1 MKDIDLSGGVGVTVA
16 PGEQGHEK
24 CVKDSQM
31 ESGRYYRNSRHHT
44 VVPCRL

>member
-1 MKDIDLSGGVGVTVA
+1 MKDIDQSGGAGVTVA
-16 PGEQGHEK
+16 PGEQAMK
-24 CVKDSQM
+24 KVRKDSQM